1 MAIELVNGY
10 PCRNCSEA
18 AKAQRGIDP
27 RESAVEAATA
37 PSAAQQANETL
48 DPRAVTAP
56 SEGADVRAPLDF
68 TRFVDK
74 LV

>member
-1 MAIELVNGY
+1 MAIEMVNGY

-27 RESAVEAATA
+27 RESAVEAVTA
-37 PSAAQQANETL
+37 PSATQQANEAL
-48 DPRAVTAP
+48 DPRAVTPAG
-56 SEGADVRAPLDF
+56 EGADVRAPLDF
-68 TRFVDK
+68 TRYLDK